1 MADVKFEIIKHL
13 RSFSENKGWRK
24 EVNLISW
31 NDAPAKIDIRNWK
44 PDGTPGKGA
53 SLTPEE
59 AKKAAEAILKEE

>member
-1 MADVKFEIIKHL
+1 MADVKFKLIKHL
-13 RSFSENKGWRK
+13 YSFSENKGWRK

-44 PDGTPGKGA
+44 PDGTPGKGI

-59 AKKAAEAILKEE
+59 AKIVAEAINEE

>member
-13 RSFSENKGWRK
+13 CSFSENKGWRK

-31 NDAPAKIDIRNWK
+31 NDAPTKVDIRNWK
-44 PDGTPGKGA
+44 PDGTPGKGI

-59 AKKAAEAILKEE
+59 ARKVAEEILKEE

>member
-13 RSFSENKGWRK
+13 CSFSENKGWRK
-24 EVNLISW
+24 EVNLISR

-44 PDGTPGKGA
+44 PDGTPGKGI

-59 AKKAAEAILKEE
+59 AKKVAEVILNEE

>member
-1 MADVKFEIIKHL
+1 MADVKFNLIKHL
-13 RSFSENKGWRK
+13 CSFSENKGWRK

-44 PDGTPGKGA
+44 PDGTPGKGI

-59 AKKAAEAILKEE
+59 ARMVAEAILNEE

>member
-13 RSFSENKGWRK
+13 SSLSQNKGWRQ

-44 PDGTPGKGA
+44 PDGTPGKGV

-59 AKKAAEAILKEE
+59 AKKAAEAINEE